1 MSSKILDFKNIK
13 GDFTGGLVAGVVALP
28 LALAFGVQSGMGAT
42 AGLYGAIMVGIFAA
56 LFGGTQTQASGPT
69 GPMTVVAAAL
79 VTGAIGITGSIESAM
94 GIILLSFLLG
104 GVLQIVFG
112 LINIAGYVKYFPY
125 SVVSGFMSGV
135 GLIIIILQLF
145 PFAGLDSA
153 KSTVAVIQDFPRIFK
168 ELNIYSLA
176 LGFLTILIYYLFPL
190 VTKAIPSPLVAL
202 IATSIVAYFLGWDVP
217 IIGEIPSGIPSLQIG
232 TMLSNIPPESYTLIL
247 EYAAVF
253 AVLGSID
260 SLLTSVIADN
270 MTKTK
275 HNSNRELIGQGIGNM
290 LAAIF
295 GGIPG
300 AGATKGTVVNIN
312 AGGTT
317 RISGIIHGLFLLAVL
332 LGLGSL
338 AAYIPLSVLA
348 GLLIPIGF
356 KIIDTKGLKHLLRV
370 PKADAVVL
378 ILVLLVTTF
387 GSLIQAVGI
396 GVALACILF
405 MKKASDLGEK
415 GIVIETVENLEDEKP
430 WQDELPFYN
439 KYKDKILIKHLK
451 GPLFFGYTAHLK
463 NQITSIDSKIKA
475 LIIRMDEVPLID
487 QSGLYALEDIVFDL
501 KQRDVQVLFINLQEQ
516 PMDKLRSIDI
526 IPDLV
531 AETHIFETIKDA
543 FDSLKLT
550 IEKWCIS
557 AKKLLCK
564 KNAKIITI
572 QVGIKSVLLKILLT
586 KSNTF

>member
-1 MSSKILDFKNIK
+1 MSSKLFDFSNIK

-79 VTGAIGITGSIESAM
+79 VTAAIGITGSLESAM

-135 GLIIIILQLF
+135 GLIIIILQIF
-145 PFAGLDSA
+145 PFVGLSSA
-153 KSTVAVIQDFPRIFK
+153 KSTLSVLQDLPRLFS
-168 ELNIYSLA
+168 ELNVYSLA
-176 LGFLTILIYYLFPL
+176 LGVLTVVLYYVFPL
-190 VTKAIPSPLVAL
+190 ITKAIPSALVAL
-202 IATSIVAYFLGWDVP
+202 VVAALTGYFLGWDVP
-217 IIGEIPSGIPSLQIG
+217 IIGEIPSGIPNLQID
-232 TMLSNIPPESYTLIL
+232 TMFTNIPPESYTLIL
-247 EYAAVF
+247 EYAAVL

-270 MTKTK
+270 MTKTR

-290 LAAIF
+290 LAAVF

-312 AGGTT
+312 AGGKT

-378 ILVLLVTTF
+378 VIVLLVTTF

-415 GIVIETVENLEDEKP
+415 GIVSETVENLEDEKP
-430 WQDELPFYN
+430 WQDELPFYDR
-439 KYKDKILIKHLK
+439 YKDKILIKHLK
-451 GPLFFGYTAHLK
+451 GPLFFGFTAHLK
-463 NQITSIDSKIKA
+463 NQIASIDSKIKV

-501 KQRDVQVLFINLQEQ
+501 EQRGVKVLFVNLQEQ

-531 AETHIFETIKDA
+531 EEDHIFKTIEDA
-543 FDSLKLT
+543 FASLKLT
-550 IEKWCIS
+550 IEE
-557 AKKLLCK
+557 
-564 KNAKIITI
+564 
-572 QVGIKSVLLKILLT
+572 V
-586 KSNTF
+586 

>member
-1 MSSKILDFKNIK
+1 MSSKILDFSNLK

-56 LFGGTQTQASGPT
+56 IFGGTPTQASGPT
-69 GPMTVVAAAL
+69 GPMTVVSAAL
-79 VTGAIGITGSIESAM
+79 VAAAIQLTGSLEAAM

-104 GVLQIVFG
+104 GVMQIIFG

-125 SVVSGFMSGV
+125 PVVSGFMSGV
-135 GLIIIILQLF
+135 GLIIVILQLF
-145 PFAGLDSA
+145 PFVGLSSA
-153 KSTVAVIQDFPRIFK
+153 KSTWAVLQDLPRLFTD
-168 ELNIYSLA
+168 LNVHALA
-176 LGFLTILIYYLFPL
+176 LGVLTVLIYYLFPL
-190 VTKAIPSPLVAL
+190 VTKAIPSALVAL
-202 IATSIVAYFLGWDVP
+202 IVAAITGYFLGWDVP
-217 IIGEIPSGIPSLQIG
+217 IIGEIPSGIPNLQISS
-232 TMLSNIPPESYTLIL
+232 MFSNIPPESYSLIL
-247 EYAAVF
+247 EYAAVL

-270 MTKTK
+270 MTKTR

-290 LAAIF
+290 LAAVF

-312 AGGTT
+312 AGGKT
-317 RISGIIHGLFLLAVL
+317 RLSGTIHGLFLLAVL

-370 PKADAVVL
+370 PRADAVVL
-378 ILVLLVTTF
+378 ILVLLITTF
-387 GSLIQAVGI
+387 GSLIQAVGL

-415 GIVIETVENLEDEKP
+415 GITVETLEDLKDEKP

-439 KYKDKILIKHLK
+439 EYKDKVLIKHLK
-451 GPLFFGYTAHLK
+451 GPLFFGFTSHLK
-463 NQITSIDSKIKA
+463 NQISVLDSKIKA

-487 QSGLYALEDIVFDL
+487 QSGLYTLEDIVFDL
-501 KQRDVQVLFINLQEQ
+501 EKRGVQVLLVNLQEQ

-531 AETHIFETIKDA
+531 EEEHLFA
-543 FDSLKLT
+543 T
-550 IEKWCIS
+550 IEE
-557 AKKLLCK
+557 AFGYL
-564 KNAKIITI
+564 KNTMGA
-572 QVGIKSVLLKILLT
+572 
-586 KSNTF
+586 